1 MTDNAPPRGIIP
13 SCIKRKKHLS
23 LVDADGGVEDKEVA
37 SANRPY
43 PSDIIYLCCWLRL
56 IIQPESAC
64 FESLLGKAIPASQLK
79 AESRLWNRTRFQ
91 ALLEILVH

>member
-23 LVDADGGVEDKEVA
+23 LVDADGGVEDKEAA

-43 PSDIIYLCCWLRL
+43 PSDIRHL
-56 IIQPESAC
+56 
-64 FESLLGKAIPASQLK
+64 SLLLATADNPAGV
-79 AESRLWNRTRFQ
+79 RMFRVVTREGYSSV
-91 ALLEILVH
+91 ATEGRISPME